1 VKITYF
7 SKYSQLAPSSRFRL
21 FQFLDSFQKAGVDL
35 NVQILFDDSYFRFL
49 REPSNSIKK
58 RIQKTSYVA
67 SRFGLR
73 MSKLRQDRS
82 ELAIIEQQL
91 FPYLPFPV
99 EKRFLPKN
107 YLVEFDD
114 AIYLTHPRKLPKVIQ
129 HASGVIA
136 GNRTLADYS
145 KQYNQNVHIV
155 PTVLDS
161 QNFQPRKKTERDKL
175 IIGWSGIEYNFKY
188 IRTLGPIFNRLA
200 KKYPVEIVIL
210 AASPPRDF
218 DFPFTFEKWNEKTE
232 VDQIGQFD
240 IAVMPLEM
248 DEWCKGKCGLKLLQY
263 MSLEIPS
270 IATPIGVNSEI
281 VIEGENGFTAIT
293 QEEWEQ
299 SLVRI
304 IEDSY
309 LRTRLGKAARQTVV
323 DHYSLEVWFPKI
335 LNLYKSYCD
344 GIS

>member
-1 VKITYF
+1 M
-7 SKYSQLAPSSRFRL
+7 
-21 FQFLDSFQKAGVDL
+21 DSFKKAGIDL
-35 NVQILFDDSYFRFL
+35 NVQILFDDAYFRFL
-49 REPSNSIKK
+49 RDPSNGIKK
-58 RIQKTSYVA
+58 KLQKSSYVA
-67 SRFGLR
+67 SRFRLR
-73 MSKLRQDRS
+73 MNELRLDRS
-82 ELAIIEQQL
+82 SLAIIEQQL
-91 FPYLPFPV
+91 FPYMPFPI
-99 EKRFLPKN
+99 EKRYLPKN

-114 AIYLTHPRKLPKVIQ
+114 AIYLTHPKKLPKVIRN
-129 HASGVIA
+129 ASGVIA

-161 QNFQPRKKTERDKL
+161 ENFQPREKTKREKL

-188 IRTLGPIFNRLA
+188 IRNLGPIFDRLA

-210 AASPPRDF
+210 SASPPRDF
-218 DFPFTFEKWNEKTE
+218 DFPFTHEKWNEKTE

-281 VIEGENGFTAIT
+281 VKEGENGFTAIT

-299 SLVRI
+299 SLTRL
-304 IEDSY
+304 IEDPT
-309 LRTRLGKAARQTVV
+309 LRTKLGKAARQTVI

-335 LNLYKSYCD
+335 VSLYKSYCD
-344 GIS
+344 

>member
-1 VKITYF
+1 M
-7 SKYSQLAPSSRFRL
+7 
-21 FQFLDSFQKAGVDL
+21 

-49 REPSNSIKK
+49 REPTNGIKK
-58 RIQKTSYVA
+58 RLQKTSYVA

-73 MSKLRQDRS
+73 MNKLRQDRS
-82 ELAIIEQQL
+82 DLAIIEQQL

-129 HASGVIA
+129 RASAVIA
-136 GNRTLADYS
+136 GNQTLADYS

-161 QNFQPRKKTERDKL
+161 QNFQPRKKTAREKL

-188 IRTLGPIFNRLA
+188 IHTLGSIFSRLA

-281 VIEGENGFTAIT
+281 VKEGENGFTAIS
-293 QEEWEQ
+293 QEQWEH
-299 SLVRI
+299 SLVRL
-304 IEDSY
+304 IEDPS

-323 DHYSLEVWFPKI
+323 DEYSLEVWFPKI

>member
-21 FQFLDSFQKAGVDL
+21 FQFLDSFEKAGVDL
-35 NVQILFDDSYFRFL
+35 NVQVLFDDNYFRFL
-49 REPSNSIKK
+49 REPSNGIKK
-58 RIQKTSYVA
+58 RLQKTSYVA

-73 MSKLRQDRS
+73 MNKLRQDHS
-82 ELAIIEQQL
+82 ALAIIEQQL
-91 FPYLPFPV
+91 FPYLPFPI

-136 GNRTLADYS
+136 GNQTLADYS

-161 QNFQPRKKTERDKL
+161 QNFQPRKKTEREKL

-188 IRTLGPIFNRLA
+188 IRTLGSIFSRLA

-218 DFPFTFEKWNEKTE
+218 DFPFTFEKWSEKTE

-281 VIEGENGFTAIT
+281 VKEEENGFTAIS
-293 QEEWEQ
+293 QEQWEH
-299 SLVRI
+299 SLVRL
-304 IEDSY
+304 IEDPS
-309 LRTRLGKAARQTVV
+309 LRIRLGKAARQTVV
-323 DHYSLEVWFPKI
+323 DEYSLEVWFPKI

>member
-7 SKYSQLAPSSRFRL
+7 SKYSHLAPSTRFRL
-21 FQFLDSFQKAGVDL
+21 FQFLDRFEKAGVDL
-35 NVQILFDDSYFRFL
+35 NVQILFDDGYFRFL
-49 REPSNSIKK
+49 RDPSSGIKK
-58 RIQKTSYVA
+58 RLQKSFYVA
-67 SRFGLR
+67 SRFKLR
-73 MSKLRQDRS
+73 MHESRHDHS
-82 ELAIIEQQL
+82 NLAIIEQQL
-91 FPYLPFPV
+91 FPYMPFPI

-114 AIYLTHPRKLPKVIQ
+114 AIYLTHPKKLPKVIRN
-129 HASGVIA
+129 ASGVIA

-145 KQYNQNVHIV
+145 KQFNQNVHIV

-161 QNFQPRKKTERDKL
+161 ENFRPREKTKREKL

-188 IRTLGPIFNRLA
+188 IRTLGQIFDRLA

-281 VIEGENGFTAIT
+281 VKEGENGFTAIT
-293 QEEWEQ
+293 QDQWEQ
-299 SLVRI
+299 SLTKL
-304 IEDSY
+304 IEDPS
-309 LRTRLGKAARQTVV
+309 LRMKLGKAARQTVI
-323 DHYSLEVWFPKI
+323 DDYSLEVWFPKI
-335 LNLYKSYCD
+335 VSLYKSYCE
-344 GIS
+344 